1 MEKYP
6 VSILVGD
13 NLSFPRKKACAE
25 TQALG
30 EGGCTWKRL
39 PQSRML
45 YGGDLERNGWNA
57 TTVRDVGSIEAEIA
71 LTYKNM
77 AAFNRALDEI
87 GQYRTPRCCGC

>member
-45 YGGDLERNGWNA
+45 YGGDL
-57 TTVRDVGSIEAEIA
+57 
-71 LTYKNM
+71 
-77 AAFNRALDEI
+77 
-87 GQYRTPRCCGC
+87 